1 MARIFVTGSTQ
12 GIGRNA
18 IQTLIGN
25 GHDVILH
32 ARSKERINAFGALA
46 NVNTVLTGDLASLEE
61 VRALARALNETG
73 PVDAIIHNAGIIDT
87 TREVTREG
95 ILRVLMV
102 NAIAPYMLS
111 LLAERPARL
120 IFTGSSMHHGHEE
133 ALDDMDWRERRWS
146 GASAYGESKMLL
158 TAMANGLARH
168 LPDTPCHT
176 VDPGWVPTRMGGES
190 ASDSLDEA
198 HLTQCWLAT
207 CSKDEAGASGG
218 YWHHMERREPDPK
231 TQDTKVQD
239 AVLTRFAA
247 LSGVAMPTAASRP

>member
-12 GIGRNA
+12 GVGRNA

-32 ARSKERINAFGALA
+32 ARSRERINAFGALA
-46 NVNTVLTGDLASLEE
+46 NAHTVLTGDLASLEE

-73 PVDAIIHNAGIIDT
+73 PVDAIIHNGGIIDT
-87 TREVTREG
+87 TREG

-111 LLAERPARL
+111 LLAEGPARL
-120 IFTGSSMHHGHEE
+120 IFTGSSMHYGHEE
-133 ALDDMDWRERRWS
+133 APEGIDWRERRWS
-146 GASAYGESKMLL
+146 GARAYDESKMLL
-158 TAMANGLARH
+158 TAMANGLARY
-168 LPDTPCHT
+168 LPDTLCHT

-190 ASDSLDEA
+190 ASDPLDEA

-207 CSKDEAGASGG
+207 CSKDEAGAGGG

-239 AVLTRFAA
+239 AVLMRFAA
-247 LSGVAMPTAASRP
+247 LSGVPMPAAASRL